1 MSAENVEIV
10 RRGFEAYM
18 RRDWAGAMEYFAKDA
33 VWHPYLG
40 QIGGGVKQGLE
51 EIERMLRDID
61 VDLDLAVEADE
72 FMDLGDD
79 VLVPVRAHGTGKES
93 GASVDAHWCQ
103 VWSLRGGRVVKV
115 AAYPDREAALQAVR
129 SADK

>member
-10 RRGFEAYM
+10 RRGWEAYM
-18 RRDWAGAMEYFAKDA
+18 RRDWTGAMHYFAENA
-33 VWHPYLG
+33 EWHPYLG
-40 QIGGGVKQGLE
+40 QIGGGVKRGRE

-79 VLVPVRAHGTGKES
+79 VLVPVGAHGTGKES
-93 GASVDAHWCQ
+93 GASVDARWCQ
-103 VWSLRGGRVVKV
+103 VWSLRDGRVVKV